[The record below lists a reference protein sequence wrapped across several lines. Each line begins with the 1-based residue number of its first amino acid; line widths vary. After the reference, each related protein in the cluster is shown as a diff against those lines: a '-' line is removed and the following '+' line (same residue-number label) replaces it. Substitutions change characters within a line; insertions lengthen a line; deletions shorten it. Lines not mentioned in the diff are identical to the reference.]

1 MTKDKEVEVINLDSD
16 EDEDL
21 PTVQHKPENNTVH
34 ALRVMNGGNIL
45 LQRSESASPATY
57 APRGMSGAVCKSKP
71 ATANGVLQPELC
83 QPAPTT
89 MNGVLPPEQR

>member
-1 MTKDKEVEVINLDSD
+1 VSCHDVEVVNLDSD

-21 PTVQHKPENNTVH
+21 PTVQHKTESNAVH
-34 ALRVMNGGNIL
+34 APRAMNGGNIL
-45 LQRSESASPATY
+45 LQWSESS
-57 APRGMSGAVCKSKP
+57 RVVCKSKP